1 MRSSRRLVLVVLV
14 ANKAGR
20 DPISLIWICLT
31 TVEARVRFRID
42 YHAVCTTYCSNAGY
56 GITIPRKRDTH
67 TPLAGSRHAKR
78 ERLHSS
84 TKEPR
89 KIKTMRIR
97 RSPGKIQ
104 LSSNLLTSGSGS
116 GSGGNAREFNF
127 SIGLEAPSWV
137 RIGCRTSPELNYRSL
152 SFMEDGF
159 FFHCL
164 CE

>member
-1 MRSSRRLVLVVLV
+1 MRSMRSSRRLALVVLV

-42 YHAVCTTYCSNAGY
+42 YHTVCTTYCSNARY

-67 TPLAGSRHAKR
+67 THHWQARR
-78 ERLHSS
+78 ERFHSS
-84 TKEPR
+84 TNSEEPR

-97 RSPGKIQ
+97 
-104 LSSNLLTSGSGS
+104 SGSGTR
-116 GSGGNAREFNF
+116 GGNAREFNF

-152 SFMEDGF
+152 SSTEDGVF
-159 FFHCL
+159 FSLSLRGIKTIHSSAVCS
-164 CE
+164 